1 MGLCSGGRQL
11 RARAV
16 NDRCGRVLRAGGRV
30 SQPAENRGPFA
41 LDAGHWPNASER
53 RKLKAHVLEQNRVIW
68 VGRPEGLT
76 PRGSDRGRPAARPRD
91 ASPVVERTR
100 DRSPSERS
108 GTKTPTSPK
117 EEDEQPNGEG
127 LEDPETGFRPCW
139 D

>member
-1 MGLCSGGRQL
+1 M
-11 RARAV
+11 
-16 NDRCGRVLRAGGRV
+16 N
-30 SQPAENRGPFA
+30 E
-41 LDAGHWPNASER
+41 
-53 RKLKAHVLEQNRVIW
+53 LKAHVLEQNRVIW

-76 PRGSDRGRPAARPRD
+76 PRGPGWGRPRSRD
-91 ASPVVERTR
+91 ALPVVERTR

-117 EEDEQPNGEG
+117 EEEEEPNGDG